1 MSSEARRVA
10 SGDHGGGRKGAGAPK
25 GNINAVKNGNHSPQ
39 VATVRAL
46 LSTPTVQRV
55 VRGLQQAE
63 ERAER
68 RRRAAFKSIIDE
80 LAEQELR
87 EHPELAAN
95 QRRLPDLTIASLDT
109 LETIMD
115 ELNDLDEEDW

>member
-1 MSSEARRVA
+1 MPARRVA
-10 SGDHGGGRKGAGAPK
+10 SRRRGGKRKGAGAPR
-25 GNINAVKNGNHSPQ
+25 GNVNAVKNGNHSPQ

-46 LSTPTVQRV
+46 LTPTVQRV
-55 VRGLQQAE
+55 IERLQQAQ

-68 RRRAAFKSIIDE
+68 RRRLAFKSIIDE

-87 EHPELAAN
+87 EHPELAAS
-95 QRRLPDLTIASLDT
+95 QPRLPDLTIASLET

-115 ELNDLDEEDW
+115 ELDDLDEEDW